1 MSDSMIPNFLRRV
14 KRIFI
19 LFSSFLYDFHR
30 MRRYSAA
37 VKTGDTR
44 EKLRAL
50 IAVHG
55 HAIEKGLALSRFK
68 PGFGRDRVGSLLLLL
83 REYAARYG
91 TDRTWQGAIGALQAY
106 QRANPGDE
114 RLPRELDDLVRTS
127 DFPSDPSSRGGVA
140 RMTRDELYAGIG
152 GDFREFC
159 RVRRSVR
166 QFSCEPPRDEELI
179 EAVRTAQLTPS
190 VCNRQSCRVHIVRD
204 SRAIQQALDVSRSA
218 NGFSEQVQRLL
229 VVTSNLACFQSAAER
244 YQCWIDGGM
253 FAMTLV
259 YALHS
264 QGLLSCCLNWSKEPS
279 VDRLFRRV
287 LGIVP
292 EETIVLLIAVG
303 KPLEEFTVPVSA
315 RRSLEEILVWR

>member
-1 MSDSMIPNFLRRV
+1 MVPDFLRRA
-14 KRIFI
+14 KRTAV
-19 LFSSFLYDFHR
+19 LFRGFVYDFRR
-30 MRRYSAA
+30 MCRHSAA
-37 VKTGDTR
+37 VRTADTK
-44 EKLRAL
+44 EKLRAS
-50 IAVHG
+50 IAVHC
-55 HAIEKGLALSRFK
+55 HAIEKGLARSGAKRD
-68 PGFGRDRVGSLLLLL
+68 FGGDRIGTLLLLL

-114 RLPRELDDLVRTS
+114 RLPRELDDLVRTL
-127 DFPSDPSSRGGVA
+127 DVPSDPSSRGGVG
-140 RMTRDELYAGIG
+140 RMTRDELYAGIRG
-152 GDFREFC
+152 EFPEFC

-166 QFSCEPPRDEELI
+166 QFSHEPPRDAELI

-204 SRAIQQALDVSRSA
+204 SRAIQEALDVSRSA
-218 NGFSEQVQRLL
+218 NGFAEEVQRLL
-229 VVTSNLACFQSAAER
+229 VVTSNLACFQSAEER

-264 QGLLSCCLNWSKEPS
+264 RGLVSCCLNWNKEPS

-287 LGIVP
+287 LGVVP